1 MEQSISAPFL
11 SETQTPVSG
20 VGFGIRFAAR
30 VIDMIVHYIIWY
42 VAAYIIGI
50 AINIYAMISGIPV
63 SEILANS
70 GSSSVYGFFLALFG
84 SFFYQTFSEYICGAS
99 LGKIIFKIHVLSD
112 DGQPISFKAAV
123 IRSAAYFV
131 DGMVFGLVAYENM
144 KKTPLRQRYGDK
156 WANTIVVK
164 RSSLAKIHLPT
175 GWKFML
181 AFIVG
186 VIADGLCAIVSTLIN
201 YL

>member
-84 SFFYQTFSEYICGAS
+84 SFFLSNIFGIYLWRISRKNYFQNSRTF
-99 LGKIIFKIHVLSD
+99 
-112 DGQPISFKAAV
+112 
-123 IRSAAYFV
+123 
-131 DGMVFGLVAYENM
+131 
-144 KKTPLRQRYGDK
+144 
-156 WANTIVVK
+156 
-164 RSSLAKIHLPT
+164 
-175 GWKFML
+175 
-181 AFIVG
+181 
-186 VIADGLCAIVSTLIN
+186 
-201 YL
+201 